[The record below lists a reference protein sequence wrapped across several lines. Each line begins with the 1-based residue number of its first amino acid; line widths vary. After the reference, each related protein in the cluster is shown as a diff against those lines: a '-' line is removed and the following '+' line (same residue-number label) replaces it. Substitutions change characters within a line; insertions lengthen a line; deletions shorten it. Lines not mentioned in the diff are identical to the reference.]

1 MQDGYTN
8 LPDFTRE
15 GTMGTIAR
23 DDNNMQASKAGK
35 FSGEN
40 KISKV
45 NCDVREKRLMRASVR
60 EVCTRFRYETMNF
73 TPSHETVI

>member
-1 MQDGYTN
+1 MRGGYTN
-8 LPDFTRE
+8 LPDFTLE

-23 DDNNMQASKAGK
+23 DDNNMHGSKAGK

-45 NCDVREKRLMRASVR
+45 NCEGLGETINA
-60 EVCTRFRYETMNF
+60 RFRLRGLHT
-73 TPSHETVI
+73 I